1 MGAAEDV
8 ATEMKSEGQQP
19 ADLKPS
25 VVLGEKISAVRGRQ
39 VSVTAGTG
47 AAIVVGA
54 FVILLGVAMALDWWL
69 DSPLTARALTLL
81 AIAGLAGY
89 AAWRFVLLPILR
101 QPDDDL
107 VALQIERARPQF
119 RSRLI
124 SSVQFARRGALP
136 DGTAVSLARMTI
148 AETEQ
153 MARTTDFTDIV
164 PTRDLQ
170 KVTLWTVAVLALA
183 IFAFL
188 YGGDVTRDLLKRA
201 FLSSTPVP
209 RHTRVFVLAGE
220 ERIGRGDPIRIEAA
234 ARGVVP
240 KTGRLVLRTKGRRP
254 QEFVMERGPSG
265 NFARTI
271 ENVQDSFDFTVRLND
286 GVSKAHHVQVVPRPS
301 AASVEC
307 EQVFPAYTGLPAMK
321 RSLGDLSLLA
331 GSQLKVKA
339 TATRDLVQAVVRLAG
354 LSNDVPA
361 RLNPQNPR
369 ELVAEFAIPPKGLT
383 GFSIDMLDTAGM
395 QSRDPAIYRIDVVPD
410 RPPKVRVSYPDRREE
425 LVTRQ
430 AVQPIGFEA
439 GDDFRISSVRLRYRV
454 GESEEAEIRT
464 IELDPG
470 TNAVKQMKN
479 VYPWS
484 IRDFQPPLLEGTRI
498 EFWIE
503 VTDNNDVTGPGVG
516 ATEHQLLRVVSENE
530 KRADLLNRA
539 GDFLGTINDVTGDQE
554 KLNFTLGTFIYER
567 GPGRSP

>member
-1 MGAAEDV
+1 MKLEGHHRHPEV
-8 ATEMKSEGQQP
+8 A
-19 ADLKPS
+19 PS
-25 VVLGEKISAVRGRQ
+25 AVLAEKISAVRRRQ

-47 AAIVVGA
+47 AAMVLGTL
-54 FVILLGVAMALDWWL
+54 VILLGIDMALDWWL
-69 DSPLTARALTLL
+69 DAPLWMRAAMLIVILGM
-81 AIAGLAGY
+81 AAV
-89 AAWRFVLLPILR
+89 AAWRFVLWPVLR
-101 QPDDDL
+101 QPDDDV

-124 SSVQFARRGALP
+124 SSVQFARPGALP
-136 DGTAVSLARMTI
+136 DGTAVSLARMTV

-153 MARTTDFTDIV
+153 MARAADFADIV
-164 PTRDLQ
+164 PTRDFQ
-170 KVTLWTVAVLALA
+170 KVTLWAVAVLALA

-209 RHTRVFVLAGE
+209 RHTRVFVLTSE
-220 ERIGRGDPIRIEAA
+220 DRIGRGDPIRIEAA

-240 KTGRLVLRTKGRRP
+240 KAGRLVIRTKGRRA
-254 QEFVMERGPSG
+254 QEYIMERDAAG

-271 ENVQDSFDFTVRLND
+271 ENVQESFDFTVRLND
-286 GVSKAHHVQVVPRPS
+286 GVSKAHHVEVVPRPS

-307 EQVFPAYTGLPAMK
+307 EQVFPAYTGLGTAK

-331 GSQLKVKA
+331 GSRLKVRA

-354 LSNDVPA
+354 LSNDIPA

-369 ELVAEFAIPPKGLT
+369 ELEAEFAIPPKGLT
-383 GFSIDMLDTAGM
+383 GFSIDMLDTTGM
-395 QSRDPAIYRIDVVPD
+395 QSRDPAIYRIDVIPD
-410 RPPKVRVSYPDRREE
+410 RAPKVRVSYPDRREE

-454 GESEEAEIRT
+454 GESEEAEVQT
-464 IELDPG
+464 VELDPG
-470 TNAVKQMKN
+470 TNAVRQMKN
-479 VYPWS
+479 VYSWS
-484 IRDFQPPLLEGTRI
+484 IRDFQPALVEGTRI
-498 EFWIE
+498 EFWLE

-516 ATEHQLLRVVSENE
+516 VTEHQLLRVVSENE

-567 GPGRSP
+567 RPRQSP